1 MSNFGNS
8 RHINLILNQYSF
20 FIVITRLIFII
31 NLYYLK
37 KTTFNTYNELDIFN
51 RKEKDTDTGSLLFFS
66 ISSFVVYVN
75 ARVISGQV
83 YHLNMYICIC
93 FIYIY
98 IFWTEFMRVHTISR
112 GIKKERKKK

>member
-98 IFWTEFMRVHTISR
+98 ILDRVYACAHHLKR
-112 GIKKERKKK
+112 DKERKKKK